1 MRTYIKEVI
10 LENFLSYDYARI
22 PLFKGINLITGPN
35 GSGKSSIL
43 LGISVALGQTYT
55 ERGRRLSD
63 LINYNKDVARVSI
76 ILDNTPQENK
86 RPFPISKLD
95 QVMISRIIRKD
106 GNYWF
111 EFNQE
116 VIDKYQLQRSLKRLG
131 IDPDNMLIIMHQN
144 MIERFVALDPRERLI
159 YFEEVLG
166 ILNFRKN
173 IQGAISKLEEIEK
186 SRKSIEE
193 ALKNAETNLNYWKKM
208 YEKYERKIELN
219 KKLNKLKSELF
230 WYKYNGTLN
239 EIDKKK
245 LELNKL
251 NNNKEKLTNEIF
263 YLNNLMD
270 KNRKKF
276 DLIKEKLEKN
286 DINYDLIKELFLEIE
301 NYSNYKSE
309 KVLKEFKLELINE
322 EINKINN
329 DLNILLNLL
338 KDLEKKKPSEYF
350 EPRSDLKEIEDEIKL
365 IQFEIKN
372 MGEIT
377 DEIPQ
382 KYIEYKNIYDEI
394 NLKSSEINENKN
406 KLLNELNGRIKAW
419 KNNLIKIL
427 EDVNKEFSK
436 ILEYIEG
443 VGNIEIHNIDDI
455 NNASLEIKV
464 GFRENIARVLD
475 SYSQSGGERTLATL
489 AFLLSLQKYMKSP
502 IRAIDEFDTHMDP
515 LNKERATKLITS
527 IVQNDPNLQYIII
540 TPDPL
545 LEFFNEC
552 NIIIVTKQQGI
563 SKVGKLK

>member
-1 MRTYIKEVI
+1 LRTYIKEVI

-116 VIDKYQLQRSLKRLG
+116 IIDKYQLQRYLKRLG

-208 YEKYERKIELN
+208 YQKYERKIELN

-230 WYKYNGTLN
+230 WYKYNETLN

-406 KLLNELNGRIKAW
+406 KLLNELNERIKAW

>member
-116 VIDKYQLQRSLKRLG
+116 IIDKYQLQRSLKRLG

-144 MIERFVALDPRERLI
+144 TIERFVALDPRERLI

-208 YEKYERKIELN
+208 YKKYERKIELN

-309 KVLKEFKLELINE
+309 KVLKEFKLELINK

-329 DLNILLNLL
+329 DLNNLLNLL

-365 IQFEIKN
+365 IQFEIKS

-406 KLLNELNGRIKAW
+406 KLLNELNERIKAW

-443 VGNIEIHNIDDI
+443 IGNIEIHNIDDI

-489 AFLLSLQKYMKSP
+489 AFLLSLQKYMKSS

-545 LEFFNEC
+545 LEYFNEC

>member
-1 MRTYIKEVI
+1 LRTYIKEVI

-86 RPFPISKLD
+86 RPFPFSKLD

-116 VIDKYQLQRSLKRLG
+116 IIDKYQLQRSLKRLG

-230 WYKYNGTLN
+230 WFKYNGTLN

-251 NNNKEKLTNEIF
+251 TNNKEKLTNEIF

-309 KVLKEFKLELINE
+309 KVLKEFKLKLINE

-406 KLLNELNGRIKAW
+406 KLLNELDERIKAW

>member
-1 MRTYIKEVI
+1 LRTYIKEVI

-116 VIDKYQLQRSLKRLG
+116 IIDKYQLQRYLKRLG

-276 DLIKEKLEKN
+276 DLIKENLEKN

-406 KLLNELNGRIKAW
+406 KLLNELNERIKAW

>member
-1 MRTYIKEVI
+1 LRTYIKEVI

-116 VIDKYQLQRSLKRLG
+116 IIDKYQLQRSLKRLG

-406 KLLNELNGRIKAW
+406 KLLNELN
-419 KNNLIKIL
+419 
-427 EDVNKEFSK
+427 ENK
-436 ILEYIEG
+436 
-443 VGNIEIHNIDDI
+443 
-455 NNASLEIKV
+455 SLEK
-464 GFRENIARVLD
+464 
-475 SYSQSGGERTLATL
+475 
-489 AFLLSLQKYMKSP
+489 
-502 IRAIDEFDTHMDP
+502 
-515 LNKERATKLITS
+515 
-527 IVQNDPNLQYIII
+527 
-540 TPDPL
+540 
-545 LEFFNEC
+545 
-552 NIIIVTKQQGI
+552 
-563 SKVGKLK
+563 

>member
-116 VIDKYQLQRSLKRLG
+116 IIDKYQLQRSLKRLG

-464 GFRENIARVLD
+464 GFRENVARVLD

>member
-1 MRTYIKEVI
+1 LRTYIKEVI

-230 WYKYNGTLN
+230 WCKYKGTLN

-329 DLNILLNLL
+329 DLNNLLNLL

-406 KLLNELNGRIKAW
+406 KLLNELNERIKAW

>member
-1 MRTYIKEVI
+1 LRTYIKEVI

-116 VIDKYQLQRSLKRLG
+116 IIDKYQLQRYLKRLG

>member
-1 MRTYIKEVI
+1 LRTYIKEVI

-86 RPFPISKLD
+86 RPFPFSKLD

-116 VIDKYQLQRSLKRLG
+116 IIDKYQLQRSLKRLG

-230 WYKYNGTLN
+230 WFKYNGTLN

-251 NNNKEKLTNEIF
+251 TNNKEKLTNEIF

-309 KVLKEFKLELINE
+309 KVLKEFKLKLINE

-406 KLLNELNGRIKAW
+406 KLLNELDERIKAW

-489 AFLLSLQKYMKSP
+489 AFLLSLQKYMKSS

>member
-1 MRTYIKEVI
+1 LRTYIKEVI

-116 VIDKYQLQRSLKRLG
+116 IIDKYQLQRYLKRLG

-239 EIDKKK
+239 EIVKKK

-406 KLLNELNGRIKAW
+406 KLLNELNERIKAW

>member
-1 MRTYIKEVI
+1 LRTYIKEVI

-86 RPFPISKLD
+86 RPFPFSKLD

-116 VIDKYQLQRSLKRLG
+116 IIDKYQLQRYLKRLG

-251 NNNKEKLTNEIF
+251 NNNKEKLTNKIF
-263 YLNNLMD
+263 YLNNLINN
-270 KNRKKF
+270 NRKKF

-406 KLLNELNGRIKAW
+406 KLLNELNERIKAW
-419 KNNLIKIL
+419 INNLIKIL

-443 VGNIEIHNIDDI
+443 VGNIEIHNIGDI

-489 AFLLSLQKYMKSP
+489 AFLLSLQKYMKSS

>member
-116 VIDKYQLQRSLKRLG
+116 IIDKYQLQRYLKRLG

>member
-1 MRTYIKEVI
+1 
-10 LENFLSYDYARI
+10 
-22 PLFKGINLITGPN
+22 
-35 GSGKSSIL
+35 
-43 LGISVALGQTYT
+43 
-55 ERGRRLSD
+55 
-63 LINYNKDVARVSI
+63 
-76 ILDNTPQENK
+76 
-86 RPFPISKLD
+86 
-95 QVMISRIIRKD
+95 
-106 GNYWF
+106 
-111 EFNQE
+111 
-116 VIDKYQLQRSLKRLG
+116 
-131 IDPDNMLIIMHQN
+131 
-144 MIERFVALDPRERLI
+144 
-159 YFEEVLG
+159 
-166 ILNFRKN
+166 
-173 IQGAISKLEEIEK
+173 
-186 SRKSIEE
+186 
-193 ALKNAETNLNYWKKM
+193 
-208 YEKYERKIELN
+208 
-219 KKLNKLKSELF
+219 
-230 WYKYNGTLN
+230 
-239 EIDKKK
+239 
-245 LELNKL
+245 
-251 NNNKEKLTNEIF
+251 
-263 YLNNLMD
+263 MD

-406 KLLNELNGRIKAW
+406 KLLNELNERIKAW

>member
-1 MRTYIKEVI
+1 LRTYIKEVI

>member
-1 MRTYIKEVI
+1 LRTYIKEVI

-116 VIDKYQLQRSLKRLG
+116 IIDKYQLQRYLKRLG

-329 DLNILLNLL
+329 DLNNLLNLL

-394 NLKSSEINENKN
+394 NLKSFEINENKN
-406 KLLNELNGRIKAW
+406 KLLNELNERIKAW

>member
-86 RPFPISKLD
+86 RPFPFSKLD

-219 KKLNKLKSELF
+219 KKLNKLKNELF
-230 WYKYNGTLN
+230 WCKYNGTLN

-406 KLLNELNGRIKAW
+406 KLLNELNERIKAW